1 MDNKYFTQKKY
12 VAFFAILCSILWGSA
27 FPALKV
33 GYQELKIL
41 TGDTMDRIVFA
52 GMRFFIASI
61 IIFSVYKLTIKKS
74 IKIKKRDAFNA
85 FKLGLLQ
92 TALFYFFFYTGL
104 AHTTGVKGSI
114 LDSGCT
120 FFVILL
126 AHFAYKNDK
135 ISIKKIIGL
144 ILGFSGIIFASW
156 KKDLTMD
163 FVFTGDGFILISGF
177 IFGLSTIYAKKLSSD
192 LHPIL
197 LTAWE
202 MFLGSI
208 VLLTIGIIGSKGIHL
223 EFTRKAWILL
233 IYTSLVSSVAV
244 SLWYTLLKY
253 NKAGEISL
261 YKFVN
266 PLAGSILSAL
276 LIPGEAFN
284 VHIILALL
292 LVSTGI
298 IVVNYTPRSNKL
310 LY

>member
-1 MDNKYFTQKKY
+1 MENKYFTNKKY

-33 GYQELKIL
+33 SYSELNIQ
-41 TGDTMDRIVFA
+41 TADTMGRIIFA
-52 GMRFFIASI
+52 GMRFFIASL
-61 IIFSVYKLTIKKS
+61 IIFTVYKLTIKKS
-74 IKIKKRDAFNA
+74 IKIKKKEAFNA

-135 ISIKKIIGL
+135 ISTKKIIGL
-144 ILGFSGIIFASW
+144 ILGFTGIICASW
-156 KKDLTMD
+156 KKGFTFN
-163 FVFTGDGFILISGF
+163 FVFTGDGFILFSGF
-177 IFGLSTIYAKKLSSD
+177 IFGLSTIYAKKLSTN

-197 LTAWE
+197 LTAWQ
-202 MFLGSI
+202 MFLGSL

-223 EFTRKAWILL
+223 VFTPKAKWLL
-233 IYTSLVSSVAV
+233 LYTSLVSSVAV
-244 SLWYTLLKY
+244 SLWYSLLKY

-276 LIPGEAFN
+276 FIPGEAFN
-284 VHIILALL
+284 VYVILALV
-292 LVSTGI
+292 LVSAGI
-298 IVVNYTPRSNKL
+298 IVVNYTPHTKKI
-310 LY
+310 